1 MNEKND
7 NSLEFDDEFEDG
19 FDDSLDDEFYQDTL
33 DENFESDNYD
43 LENFDDEFE
52 TEFDDELEADFDQ
65 EAMPDE
71 SLMAK
76 EKKGGLNLSFNTIV
90 IIGAVIV
97 GFIVLVVQVTKA
109 PSGGQ
114 GGERFVSAL
123 SHQGADDGILSED
136 QGEQANQ
143 TSQNE
148 EESQSQETLASTQ
161 IEGVSQEEAFL
172 FEPDVLDAMGD
183 ELNAIPQ
190 PAPIME
196 VEETTDEVSLEPNIE
211 DVVLSDVVSDT
222 QIEDESTDVAGSQ
235 QPRPPVLESVTEEL
249 VQEIEQS
256 NELLGV
262 DNNGEKAVSLQDVS
276 SDSDADQTQQE
287 VNREN
292 VAEVPTVSVDLS
304 SIEEKLDQITSR
316 LDDMDVQ
323 MSQMQGDV
331 SSKIDS
337 VQDNVTKL
345 EKRVESVAARAQQQT
360 ASPRSSSRQAP
371 GPKPVSQ
378 KAVPSPQTP
387 SWELKAAQP
396 GKAWI
401 AQKGSSELKPIQV
414 GDRVNGLG
422 QIQNITFDGG
432 RWRVIGSAKSLTQ

>member
-7 NSLEFDDEFEDG
+7 NSLEFDDEFDDG
-19 FDDSLDDEFYQDTL
+19 FDDSLDDQFYQDTL

-52 TEFDDELEADFDQ
+52 TEFADELEADFDQ

-123 SHQGADDGILSED
+123 SHQGADDGILSAD

-143 TSQNE
+143 TNQSE
-148 EESQSQETLASTQ
+148 ENQSQETLASTQ
-161 IEGVSQEEAFL
+161 IEDVSQEEAFL
-172 FEPDVLDAMGD
+172 FEPDVLDEMGD

-211 DVVLSDVVSDT
+211 DIVLSNVVSNT
-222 QIEDESTDVAGSQ
+222 QAEDVSTDVSELQ
-235 QPRPPVLESVTEEL
+235 QPRPPVSESVAEEP
-249 VQEIEQS
+249 VQEFEQTD
-256 NELLGV
+256 ELLVV
-262 DNNGEKAVSLQDVS
+262 DNSVEESDSLQDTS
-276 SDSDADQTQQE
+276 SDNDADQTQQE
-287 VNREN
+287 MSSSN
-292 VAEVPTVSVDLS
+292 VAETPTVSVDLS

-331 SSKIDS
+331 SSKIDT
-337 VQDNVTKL
+337 VQDNLTKL
-345 EKRVESVAARAQQQT
+345 EKRVETVAARTQQNT
-360 ASPRSSSRQAP
+360 STPRSSSRQPLSPAKPAP
-371 GPKPVSQ
+371 K
-378 KAVPSPQTP
+378 KATPRPQVPN
-387 SWELKAAQP
+387 WELKAAQP

-401 AQKGSSELKPIQV
+401 AQKGSSELKPVQI